1 MRPRDEDRTMIVA
14 PRVWDS
20 PASPAFA
27 ADRPPPGS
35 WLLPVFLATGVAI
48 GLVILALLIR

>member
-1 MRPRDEDRTMIVA
+1 MIVT

-20 PASPAFA
+20 SASPAFA
-27 ADRPPPGS
+27 PERPPPGS
-35 WLLPVFLATGVAI
+35 WLLPVLLATGVAV